1 MDRPMNRLIRL
12 AAGLLAL
19 GFLGLPVAYPDGWA
33 PVALGAWGFAAC
45 MGVAVFGLG
54 D

>member
-1 MDRPMNRLIRL
+1 MNRLMTMARL

-33 PVALGAWGFAAC
+33 PVALGAWGFALC
-45 MGVAVFGLG
+45 MAVAVFGWE